1 MQLSGF
7 PLVKV
12 FEVYDKIY
20 IYDARSNF
28 LCELMPD
35 DLYRLINFA
44 QCKINPFSELW
55 QKNAFLLNDL
65 ENVICSKKEIF
76 EVIDEHFKYVL
87 PRKLVLE
94 ITENCNLRCSYC
106 FNTLGTG
113 HRVHSKKQMT
123 KPVIYK
129 AIDQYFKVYTEIFSK
144 IPDTE
149 KNNYLKVAVPNC
161 NWWGGEPFLNFELI
175 KDSLLYFKNLP
186 WNKYGIPS
194 DKLSYCVVT
203 NFTILNQ
210 DILDFLIEN
219 HVLLMISLD
228 GDQNEHDKN
237 RKFLDGSGSFEIV
250 KRNLD
255 HILTKYPEYCKNN
268 VLIQAVFS
276 KGNKKIADKDSF
288 FRQYFYTKDGEMKVL
303 RIGQYPK

>member
-55 QKNAFLLNDL
+55 QKNAFLPNDL

-149 KNNYLKVAVPNC
+149 K
-161 NWWGGEPFLNFELI
+161 I
-175 KDSLLYFKNLP
+175 
-186 WNKYGIPS
+186 
-194 DKLSYCVVT
+194 
-203 NFTILNQ
+203 TI
-210 DILDFLIEN
+210 
-219 HVLLMISLD
+219 
-228 GDQNEHDKN
+228 
-237 RKFLDGSGSFEIV
+237 
-250 KRNLD
+250 
-255 HILTKYPEYCKNN
+255 
-268 VLIQAVFS
+268 
-276 KGNKKIADKDSF
+276 
-288 FRQYFYTKDGEMKVL
+288 
-303 RIGQYPK
+303 